1 MEKVNVYLDDVRE
14 APEGFILVKSMK
26 ELVHLFE
33 EKEVCILSLDH
44 DLGENKPTGYDF
56 VKYFCL
62 NNLEADYIYLHT
74 SNPVGRENMYKMLL
88 NAQKTGIISDKIKIY
103 NHKYK

>member
-1 MEKVNVYLDDVRE
+1 MKKINVYLDDVRK

-33 EKEVCILSLDH
+33 EKEVGILSLDH
-44 DLGENKPTGYDF
+44 DLGENTSTGYDF

-62 NNLEADYIYLHT
+62 NNLEVDYIFLHT
-74 SNPVGRENMYKMLL
+74 SNPVGRENMYRMLV
-88 NAQKTGIISDKIKIY
+88 NAQKAEIISNKIKIY